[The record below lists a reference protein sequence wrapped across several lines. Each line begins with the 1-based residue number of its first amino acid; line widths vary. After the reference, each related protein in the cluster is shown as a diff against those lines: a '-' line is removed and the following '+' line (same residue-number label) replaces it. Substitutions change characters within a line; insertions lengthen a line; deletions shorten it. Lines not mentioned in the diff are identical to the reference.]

1 MYGSRYCAIA
11 LHDAVTDHMLQE
23 LMATIQHLTQQN
35 RDMEAA
41 LQHDYGIIST
51 WSSEKLEYQ
60 KHLKNLQAMKRA
72 LAENPFVM
80 ILIDGDGMIVIIN
93 SSLTITASI

>member
-1 MYGSRYCAIA
+1 M
-11 LHDAVTDHMLQE
+11 T
-23 LMATIQHLTQQN
+23 TIQRLTQQN
-35 RDMEAA
+35 RDIEAVY
-41 LQHDYGIIST
+41 QRDYGMISN

-80 ILIDGDGMIVIIN
+80 ILIDGDGMIVSIG
-93 SSLTITASI
+93 SYTDMITSIES